1 MKTLRFELRTW
12 VCTVLFATFVA
23 ASTSEACGAVT
34 DASAKNAGADAMVLQ
49 WNLIAVQAVGPTAPF
64 PSTRA
69 MAIVQLAVFE
79 AVNAITHRYEP
90 YLGIV
95 GALEGASADAAV
107 VAAAHDALLWLFP
120 AQQSFLDGKQAES
133 LTAVPDGKAKD
144 DGVAVGRAAATAMI
158 ASRNNDGS
166 QSPMFYTPTS
176 TAPYE
181 WQPTPSCASAPAN
194 GRGLFFHWQFV
205 KPFGV
210 ESASQFRAETPP
222 RITGGKYAKDFDET
236 ASLGAID
243 STLRTEHEAD
253 VARFYAAQPPHRGWN
268 LVARQLASARADE
281 ITRTARTLAMLNMS
295 LADGHITVFETKY
308 HYRGWRP
315 ETAIHRASEDGNDKT
330 AADPGYLPYI
340 ITPCFPGYPSAHGA
354 GGGAARTILGRAYG
368 RKHHDITMSDN
379 AIPDVVLHYTDL
391 MDITDDVSIAR
402 IAGGIHFRVDQDVG
416 DRMGADVARYNDEH
430 WLLPAGR
437 DDD

>member
-1 MKTLRFELRTW
+1 MKTLRFELRAW
-12 VCTVLFATFVA
+12 VGTVLFATLLATSSGASGA
-23 ASTSEACGAVT
+23 ATAAAI
-34 DASAKNAGADAMVLQ
+34 DFGADAMVLQ

-90 YLGIV
+90 YLAKV
-95 GALEGASADAAV
+95 GAPEGASADAAV
-107 VAAAHDALLWLFP
+107 VAAAHDTLLWLFP
-120 AQQSFLDGKQAES
+120 AQQSFLDANQAES
-133 LTAVPDGKAKD
+133 LTAIPDGKAKD
-144 DGVAVGRAAATAMI
+144 DGVAVGRVAAALMI
-158 ASRNNDGS
+158 ANRNNDGS
-166 QSPMFYTPTS
+166 QSPLFYTPT
-176 TAPYE
+176 TAALYE
-181 WQPTPSCASAPAN
+181 WQPTPSCGNAPAN
-194 GRGLFFHWQFV
+194 GRGLFYHWQFV

-210 ESASQFRAETPP
+210 ESASQFRAEPPP

-236 ASLGAID
+236 ASLGAMN
-243 STLRTEHEAD
+243 STLRTGREAD

-295 LADGHITVFETKY
+295 LADGHVTVFETKY

-340 ITPCFPGYPSAHGA
+340 ITPCFPGYPSAHGI
-354 GGGAARTILGRAYG
+354 GGGAARTILTRAYG

-391 MDITDDVSIAR
+391 MDITDDVIIAR

-416 DRMGADVARYNDEH
+416 DRMGGDVARYNDEH